1 MTTTRR
7 LIARLAI
14 AMTAIAAASSVS
26 AQQPVLSQFT
36 GSTCVRPATLHCPD
50 KDCLGDRVMNPGQVV
65 EMKSRRTYFLDYPCD
80 LKPDEKVTVVL
91 SLHGAGSWGNWQRHY
106 FPILDYVDKYR
117 LVVATPNSP
126 TRTWSDADDEYL
138 QNIVSSIV
146 DKIGAANV
154 KAFWLA
160 GHSQGGLTSNRIV
173 RTDFFKSRVDGWL
186 SLSGG
191 RLGGNPGRGNFG
203 AIGAPPAGAAGGRGG
218 AAPGAGGRG
227 AAAGLTAAGAALR
240 ELPAGDFSFIFETGE
255 REMDEKGLPAA
266 SEWASK
272 YACGPRR
279 KSEEIADAKAGY
291 VYDSTRQNP
300 PNPPWGLLPRPGTA
314 QVFVYPNCTGA
325 RVVADVVRLDKG
337 HTEGL
342 EPAVTEALVK
352 LMISAPGGKIAQ
364 AR

>member
-1 MTTTRR
+1 MRT
-7 LIARLAI
+7 LII
-14 AMTAIAAASSVS
+14 TAVFATIAASAA
-26 AQQPVLSQFT
+26 AQQPFFTQFA
-36 GSTCVRPATLHCPD
+36 GSTCVRPAVLHCPD
-50 KDCLGDRVMNPGQVV
+50 KDCVGDRVMNPGQVV

-80 LKPDEKVTVVL
+80 LQAGEKVTFVL

-106 FPILDYVDKYR
+106 FPILDQVDKYR

-126 TRTWSDADDEYL
+126 TRTWSEADDEYL
-138 QNIVSSIV
+138 QNIVTSV
-146 DKIGAANV
+146 VEKIGAANV

-160 GHSQGGLTSNRIV
+160 GHSQGGLTSNRII
-173 RTDFFKSRVDGWL
+173 RTDFFKTRVDGWL

-203 AIGAPPAGAAGGRGG
+203 AIGAPPAGAAG
-218 AAPGAGGRG
+218 RG
-227 AAAGLTAAGAALR
+227 AAAGRGPAAGLTTAAAALR

-255 REMDEKGLPAA
+255 REMDEKGMPAA

-272 YACGPRR
+272 YSCGAKRA
-279 KSEEIADAKAGY
+279 SDDVIDTKAGY

-314 QVFVYPNCTGA
+314 HVYVYPNCTGG
-325 RVVADVVRLDKG
+325 RVVADVVRLEKG

-342 EPAVTEALVK
+342 EPNVTEALVK
-352 LMISAPGGKIAQ
+352 LMVSAPGGKIAQ
-364 AR
+364 AK

>member
-1 MTTTRR
+1 VIERV
-7 LIARLAI
+7 ALAI
-14 AMTAIAAASSVS
+14 VVAGVASSAG
-26 AQQPVLSQFT
+26 AQQPQPPQAPQAPLFSQFS
-36 GSTCVRPATLHCPD
+36 GSTCARPPVLHCPD
-50 KDCLGDRVMNPGQVV
+50 KDCVGDRVMNPGQVV

-80 LKPDEKVTVVL
+80 LRPDEKVTIVL

-106 FPILDYVDKYR
+106 FPIFDFVDKYR

-146 DKIGAANV
+146 EKVGASNV
-154 KAFWLA
+154 KALWLV

-191 RLGGNPGRGNFG
+191 RLGGNPGRANFG
-203 AIGAPPAGAAGGRGG
+203 AIGAPPA
-218 AAPGAGGRG
+218 PAGGRG
-227 AAAGLTAAGAALR
+227 AAPAGRGVAAGLTASAAALR

-255 REMDEKGLPAA
+255 REMDDKGLPAA

-272 YACGPRR
+272 YGCGPRR
-279 KSEEIADAKAGY
+279 KAEDVVDAKAGY

-300 PNPPWGLLPRPGTA
+300 PNPPWGLLARPGTA
-314 QVFVYPNCTGA
+314 QIYLYPNCTGG
-325 RVVADVVRLDKG
+325 RVVADVVRLEKG

-342 EPAVTEALVK
+342 EPNVTESLVK
-352 LMISAPGGKIAQ
+352 LMVSAPGGKIAQ
-364 AR
+364 TR